1 MSVGEINQA
10 KPARFHYAW
19 VVVAVAFVTFLV
31 AAGIRSAPTVLIV
44 PLEDAFGWSRAEI
57 SFAVGV
63 QLMVYGLIGPFA
75 AGLAERFGVRATLMG
90 AIALTALSFGAT
102 VTVSAPWHL
111 SLVWGI
117 GTGLGTGAAALVL
130 AAIIANRWFSA
141 RRGLALGILT
151 ASAAGGQLVFLPLI
165 ADVTARFGWHAAVGI
180 ACLVALAV
188 LPLLF
193 FFMRDRPADLGLKPY
208 GVPANAPAEPLH
220 RRVNPFMDAFQA
232 LGEAVR
238 NRDFWLLSGS
248 FFVCGATTFGF
259 MGTHFIPAC
268 LDHGIGETSAANLMA
283 SMGILALVG
292 TMASG
297 WLTDR
302 FDSRRLLCGYYAVR
316 GVSFFFIPYALDN
329 SFWGL
334 VFLALFNGLDYITT
348 VPPTMRLTTSIFGV
362 QRAGTVYGWI
372 MVTHQ
377 VGAASFAYAGG
388 VLRTD
393 LGDYSSAFILS
404 GFLCLIAAIV
414 VLRIAKPT
422 APVPRP
428 ALATAGA

>member
-1 MSVGEINQA
+1 MSVGEVNRA

-19 VVVAVAFVTFLV
+19 MVVAVAFVTFLV

-44 PLEDAFGWSRAEI
+44 PLEEEFGWSRADI
-57 SFAVGV
+57 SLAVGV
-63 QLMVYGLIGPFA
+63 QLLFYGLIGPFA
-75 AGLAERFGVRATLMG
+75 ASLAERFGLRATLLG

-102 VTVSAPWHL
+102 VAVSAPWHL

-130 AAIIANRWFSA
+130 AAIIANRWFVA

-151 ASAAGGQLVFLPLI
+151 ASAAGGQLIFLPLI
-165 ADVTARFGWHAAVGI
+165 AGVTARFGWHAAIGI
-180 ACLVALAV
+180 ACLLAVAV

-193 FFMRDRPADLGLKPY
+193 FLMRDRPSDMGLRPY
-208 GVPANAPAEPLH
+208 GVPANAPAEPPH
-220 RRVNPFMDAFQA
+220 RHVNPLTDAFLA

-268 LDHGIGETSAANLMA
+268 LDHGITEASAANLMA
-283 SMGILALVG
+283 SMGVFALIG

-302 FDSRRLLCGYYAVR
+302 FDSRWLLCWYYALR
-316 GVSFFFIPYALDN
+316 GTSFFFIPYALDN

-334 VFLALFNGLDYITT
+334 IVLGLFNGFDFITT
-348 VPPTMRLTTSIFGV
+348 VPPTMRLTTNIFGI
-362 QRAGTVYGWI
+362 QRAGIVYGWI
-372 MVTHQ
+372 MVIHQ
-377 VGAASFAYAGG
+377 IGAATFAYSAG

-393 LGDYSSAFILS
+393 LGNYSSAFILS
-404 GFLCLIAAIV
+404 GCLCLIAALL
-414 VLRIAKPT
+414 VLRVAKPH
-422 APVPRP
+422 APSPRP
-428 ALATAGA
+428 ALATAEA